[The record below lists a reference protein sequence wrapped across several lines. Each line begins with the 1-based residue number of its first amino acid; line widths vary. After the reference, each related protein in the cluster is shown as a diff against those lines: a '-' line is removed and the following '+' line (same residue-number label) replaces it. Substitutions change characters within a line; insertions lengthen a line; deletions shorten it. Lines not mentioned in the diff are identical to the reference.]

1 MNIVYCF
8 YFFLFG
14 VLSSFNTC
22 LYSTH
27 KSHNLDGRPIN
38 FSTSLAFWLW
48 RPNTRVRNPKL
59 ANDWESRNLM
69 RRSWQKRRTFV
80 TKKDLLPLIGWE
92 DIAHKFLSQSS
103 RLVGVRQIY
112 QISCQNLV
120 GKYIYI
126 KLIGSVLRSENFLS
140 AFPVNLLKT
149 SISRHWIHCYR
160 FSFQSLSSKHEFS
173 FAMHSQPF
181 SNFLHKKVI
190 I

>member
-8 YFFLFG
+8 YCFLFG
-14 VLSSFNTC
+14 VLSSFDTC
-22 LYSTH
+22 LLSTH

-80 TKKDLLPLIGWE
+80 TKKDFLPLIGWE
-92 DIAHKFLSQSS
+92 DIARKFLSQSS

-112 QISCQNLV
+112 PISCQNLV
-120 GKYIYI
+120 GKYIY
-126 KLIGSVLRSENFLS
+126 KTYRFCNLLWEFPLSFSSQFTENQHFTSLDSLLS
-140 AFPVNLLKT
+140 FFIPILKFKTRIFICNAFPTIFK
-149 SISRHWIHCYR
+149 
-160 FSFQSLSSKHEFS
+160 
-173 FAMHSQPF
+173 
-181 SNFLHKKVI
+181 FLT
-190 I
+190 